1 MTFSI
6 VVVDDDPIIRLDI
19 REMLEDAGYRVTG
32 EASNGQDAVEI
43 VSQLRPDLVVMDV
56 KMPKMNGIKAARI
69 IRKMFPI
76 DTAILLLTAYSERE
90 LVRDARDAGV
100 TAYLVKPVSE
110 SDLIPAVEIA
120 LSQQE
125 KLASMQQDLDALRQK
140 MEDRKRIEKAKG
152 LIMQEL
158 SLDEEQAYN
167 RMRAVSMA
175 ERIPL
180 AQLAAQILSDG
191 VQQWSEKL
199 KRE

>member
-56 KMPKMNGIKAARI
+56 KMPKMNGIKAAHI